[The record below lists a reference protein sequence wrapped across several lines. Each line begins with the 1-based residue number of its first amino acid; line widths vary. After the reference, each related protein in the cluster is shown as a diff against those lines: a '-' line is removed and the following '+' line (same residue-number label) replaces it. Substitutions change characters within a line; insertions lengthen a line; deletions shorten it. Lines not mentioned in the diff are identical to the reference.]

1 MTEEVTNEQATDA
14 VPVQLGL
21 NDIAAFANI
30 IDICSKRGAFEGGE
44 LETVG
49 ALRNRIVAFLQSV
62 QPQEGEEEEAPA
74 GVDDPTVDEA
84 ADA

>member
-21 NDIAAFANI
+21 NDVAAFANV
-30 IDICSKRGAFEGGE
+30 IDICSKRGAFEGAE

-49 ALRNRIVAFLQSV
+49 ALRNRVVAFLNAAAPAQ
-62 QPQEGEEEEAPA
+62 EEAPA
-74 GVDDPTVDEA
+74 EGEDPTVDEA
-84 ADA
+84 AEA

>member
-49 ALRNRIVAFLQSV
+49 ALRNRVVAFLQSV
-62 QPQEGEEEEAPA
+62 APAEEAAEAPA
-74 GVDDPTVDEA
+74 EGEDPSVDEA

>member
-49 ALRNRIVAFLQSV
+49 ALRNRVVAFLQSV
-62 QPQEGEEEEAPA
+62 SPAEEAAEAPA
-74 GVDDPTVDEA
+74 ESEDPTVDEA